1 MARSGE
7 IYSKQISQLRFAT
20 LEMTH
25 KSALIIYDW
34 YKKSLEVSL
43 HAGGPIY
50 FSTAIFIF
58 RIMTSMDEN
67 KYKKTLFSESER
79 AAVAEAAPLA
89 SRMRPRN
96 LAEFVGQRHFLGP
109 GKLLTRMLE
118 ADRLTSLIFYG
129 PPGVGKTSLAM
140 VIANYTKAE
149 FHYLSAPA
157 AGVKDIR
164 DIIALARDKLAANRT
179 RTVLF
184 IDEIHRFNRAQQDV
198 LLDDVEAGILILI
211 GATTENPFFSV
222 NSPLI
227 SRSTVFRF
235 ELLSQEDVLQLLKT
249 ALEDAERGLGKFD
262 IEAEQ
267 QALEFLSIIC
277 DGDARKALTALEV
290 GVLSQAARNPDKITG
305 TAGAEIKFNL
315 EVAKESIQQKTID
328 YDGTGDTHYDLA
340 SALQKSMRG
349 SDPDATV
356 YWLARML
363 AGGEDIRFI
372 ARRIAIC
379 ATEDVGNADPMA
391 AVLASAAVQ
400 ISEFVGLPEAQLAL
414 AQAALYVACAPKSNA
429 SASAIWEAM
438 GDVKNQP
445 TKPVPK
451 HLKDSHYAAAKKAG
465 FGVDY
470 KYPHNFENGFVP
482 QEYLPAGMEKK
493 YYMPKD
499 IGYEKNIQHYLQ
511 KLQSLIENGKPSQ
524 K

>member
-1 MARSGE
+1 MNGRKSESLFGGSSPRE
-7 IYSKQISQLRFAT
+7 IDGNGFISQDKGADPTTPLRTGIA
-20 LEMTH
+20 
-25 KSALIIYDW
+25 
-34 YKKSLEVSL
+34 
-43 HAGGPIY
+43 
-50 FSTAIFIF
+50 
-58 RIMTSMDEN
+58 
-67 KYKKTLFSESER
+67 SE
-79 AAVAEAAPLA
+79 APLA
-89 SRMRPRN
+89 VRMRPRN
-96 LAEFVGQRHFLGP
+96 LAEFAGQRHFLGP
-109 GKLLTRMLE
+109 DKLLTMMLE
-118 ADRLTSLIFYG
+118 ADRLSSLIFYG

-140 VIANYTKAE
+140 VIANYTRAE

-164 DIIALARDKLAANRT
+164 DIIALARRRLSAGKR

-184 IDEIHRFNRAQQDV
+184 LDEIHRFNRAQQDV
-198 LLDDVEAGILILI
+198 LLDDVEAGVLILI

-235 ELLSQEDVLQLLKT
+235 EPLSPEDVLRLMET
-249 ALEDAERGLGKFD
+249 ALEDTERGLGKYD
-262 IEAEQ
+262 IEADKK
-267 QALEFLSIIC
+267 ALEFLSVIC

-290 GVLSQAARNPDKITG
+290 GVLSQVARNPDKK
-305 TAGAEIKFNL
+305 IKFNL
-315 EVAKESIQQKTID
+315 ELARESIQQKTID

-391 AVLASAAVQ
+391 TVLASAAVQ

-429 SASAIWEAM
+429 SASAVWQAM
-438 GDVKNQP
+438 DDVKNQP
-445 TKPVPK
+445 LKLVPK

-465 FGVDY
+465 FGTDY
-470 KYPHNFENGFVP
+470 KYPHNYKGGFVA
-482 QEYLPAGMEKK
+482 QEYLPGGTKK
-493 YYMPKD
+493 YYLPKN

-511 KLQSLIENGKPSQ
+511 TLQSLIENEKRKS
-524 K
+524 KKVIKKD